1 MIKNMYGSTDSRFSK
16 TASKIQLGIDALDKA
31 SQKLALEGKQSKLFI
46 EVFRKECCNEFC
58 VIWIQKKNC
67 MAIDKS
73 RIRDLSLL
81 ERLFR
86 GPQRSREPGL
96 WDITKLPLLFD
107 VASLADFKTHLK

>member
-1 MIKNMYGSTDSRFSK
+1 MYGSTDSRFSK
-16 TASKIQLGIDALDKA
+16 TASKVRLGIDALDKA

-46 EVFRKECCNEFC
+46 EDFSKECCNEFC
-58 VIWIQKKNC
+58 VIWIQKKKC

-73 RIRDLSLL
+73 RIRDLTLL

-86 GPQRSREPGL
+86 GRQRSREPGL